1 MKLTNLLILLFS
13 PIFLSAQPKA
23 SKDLKKI
30 HRWMIG
36 NFSSEIQS
44 KSDSTYFDIR
54 LSITPIWMDRTDAF
68 WMYVEQATSTSLQ
81 KPYRQRIYRL
91 TEKEKGVFESA
102 VFTFDKPLRYAG
114 KADEVNVKLT
124 PDSLQNRTGCEV
136 ILKKKDRISF
146 TGGTVEKNCPSD
158 LRSARYATS
167 TVTITKDAMLSWD
180 QGFNE
185 KGEQV
190 WGATK
195 GGYLFLKEK

>member
-1 MKLTNLLILLFS
+1 MKISKVLILMLF
-13 PIFLSAQPKA
+13 PIAALAQPKA
-23 SKDLKKI
+23 SKDLKKL
-30 HRWMIG
+30 HRFMLG
-36 NFSSEIQS
+36 QFSSEVQS

-54 LSITPIWMDRTDAF
+54 LSITPIWTDRNDAF
-68 WMYVEQATSTSLQ
+68 WMVVEQATASSLQ

-102 VFTFDKPLRYAG
+102 VFTFDKPLRFAG
-114 KADEVNVKLT
+114 KAQEINTTLT

-136 ILKKKDRISF
+136 ILKKKDRTSF

-158 LRSARYATS
+158 LRSAKYATS
-167 TVTITKDAMLSWD
+167 IVTITKDAMLSWD

-185 KGEQV
+185 KNEQV